1 MHEAQRV
8 AQLKKVPLFER
19 CSRRQ
24 LARLAARVRVETVDA
39 GHVLFRAGAPATNLY
54 LIVAGAAVVER
65 DGRRVA
71 RLGPGDVVGELG
83 VILGG
88 TRNATVSAETPIE
101 WIVLDRASL
110 RAALDDVPGLG
121 WTVLQS
127 VATRLDQ
134 TAVQAT

>member
-24 LARLAARVRVETVDA
+24 LARLASRVRVETVDA
-39 GHVLFRAGAPATNLY
+39 GHVLFRVGAPATNLY

-65 DGRRVA
+65 DGRDVA

-101 WIVLDRASL
+101 WIVLDRASF

-121 WTVLQS
+121 WKVLQS

-134 TAVQAT
+134 STVQAT